1 MKRTVY
7 TYTYYPYNDKATEYS
22 KNLGLIKSNFILL
35 AVILGFAGYWI
46 ANYLF
51 YLDEKL
57 SQYIGIAVGVVSAI
71 LELWFCI
78 SMKKKIDKC
87 LEEQKAEEQRAAVQK
102 MKEQM
107 LEEQRRR
114 EQMLAEEEAE
124 YIEDEEE
131 EYVEDEE
138 EENNTQ
144 EESPDGENSV
154 AKYCSFCGHKVVFGD
169 KYCSEC
175 GRTIRYD

>member
-1 MKRTVY
+1 MRRKIYY
-7 TYTYYPYNDKATEYS
+7 TYKYYPNNEKATEYS
-22 KNLGLIKSNFILL
+22 RRLGITKRLGIL
-35 AVILGFAGYWI
+35 FALSIGWI
-46 ANYLF
+46 AYLIAGEAF
-51 YLDEKL
+51 YYNDTTA
-57 SQYIGIAVGVVSAI
+57 SHIGIAAGVVSAI

-87 LEEQKAEEQRAAVQK
+87 LEEQKAEEQRAAVQR
-102 MKEQM
+102 MKQQM

-114 EQMLAEEEAE
+114 EQMLVEQEE

-131 EYVEDEE
+131 EYD
-138 EENNTQ
+138 TQ
-144 EESPDGENSV
+144 KESPDGENSV

-169 KYCSEC
+169 RYCSEC